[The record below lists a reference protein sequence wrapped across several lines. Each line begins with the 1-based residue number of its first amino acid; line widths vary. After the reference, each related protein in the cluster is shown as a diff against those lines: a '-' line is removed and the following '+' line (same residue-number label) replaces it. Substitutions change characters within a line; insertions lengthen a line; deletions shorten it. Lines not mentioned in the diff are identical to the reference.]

1 MAQKGCTHMNEVSP
15 TALCREGLS
24 CALQLR
30 EEDDAQRSYE
40 AHVILHDNSSC
51 EAQYRIQEFSF
62 CSPFPL
68 RNVCTF
74 SQRVFVATEFSD
86 WDLKGVAE
94 KVLNIS
100 FLVFSSGHVNW
111 QFPVLR
117 DKAYLLGRNYSMLRC
132 LSDLVC
138 DPESPK
144 KLITVFSAPEMNH
157 ITFVHALTGFW
168 IFKAL

>member
-74 SQRVFVATEFSD
+74 SQRVSLWPLSFQTET
-86 WDLKGVAE
+86 LKGLL
-94 KVLNIS
+94 KKFLIS
-100 FLVFSSGHVNW
+100 LSLYFLQAMLTDSSLFLEIKHICWVEIILCLDVF
-111 QFPVLR
+111 
-117 DKAYLLGRNYSMLRC
+117 
-132 LSDLVC
+132 
-138 DPESPK
+138 
-144 KLITVFSAPEMNH
+144 LI
-157 ITFVHALTGFW
+157 
-168 IFKAL
+168 